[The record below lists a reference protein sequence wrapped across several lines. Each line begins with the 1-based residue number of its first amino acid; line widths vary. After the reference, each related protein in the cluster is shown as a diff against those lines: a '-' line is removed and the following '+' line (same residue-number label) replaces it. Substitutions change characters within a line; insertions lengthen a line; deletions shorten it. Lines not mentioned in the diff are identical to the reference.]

1 VARIAKGNVHTGI
14 LWEAVM
20 ERDHLEEVDV
30 DVRII
35 FKWVFKKWHRLD
47 CSGSV
52 LREVASACDC
62 GNEPSG
68 SIKFGQFLD

>member
-1 VARIAKGNVHTGI
+1 
-14 LWEAVM
+14 M
-20 ERDHLEEVDV
+20 ERDYLEEVGV

-35 FKWVFKKWHRLD
+35 IKWVFKKYHRLG
-47 CSGSV
+47 CSGSILV
-52 LREVASACDC
+52 EVAGACDC